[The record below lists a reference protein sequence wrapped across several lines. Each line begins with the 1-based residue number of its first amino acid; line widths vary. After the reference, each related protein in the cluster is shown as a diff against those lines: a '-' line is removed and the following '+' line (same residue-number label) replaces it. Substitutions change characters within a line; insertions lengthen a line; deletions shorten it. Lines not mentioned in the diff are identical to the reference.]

1 MVRLPEPETPMTTT
15 TDGSSSGMAGCIGVL
30 QPSGTVDKPHQIAL
44 CARPRGR
51 KVLTGTNTHED
62 VVLVSAGDEEQHLPG
77 RCQCGE
83 GECDARDER
92 SESRSLDT
100 DDPAFCLVER
110 RTVRKQRSRMS
121 VAGKP
126 HQNEIEQRMRR
137 IESIAPIEAL
147 ELRLVVACRHVW
159 AICIRGD
166 WVNVAGRNAHA
177 IEEEPSR
184 HAHIAVG
191 VVPWHEAVV
200 AHEPVH
206 PTPGQFAAI
215 LLAH

>member
-1 MVRLPEPETPMTTT
+1 
-15 TDGSSSGMAGCIGVL
+15 
-30 QPSGTVDKPHQIAL
+30 
-44 CARPRGR
+44 
-51 KVLTGTNTHED
+51 
-62 VVLVSAGDEEQHLPG
+62 
-77 RCQCGE
+77 
-83 GECDARDER
+83 
-92 SESRSLDT
+92 
-100 DDPAFCLVER
+100 
-110 RTVRKQRSRMS
+110 MS

-147 ELRLVVACRHVW
+147 ELRLVVACRHGW

-166 WVNVAGRNAHA
+166 RVNVAGRNGHA
-177 IEEEPSR
+177 IEEEASR

-215 LLAH
+215 RLARQTLVKSFGTRAAGQADRGPLRDGCNAG